1 MDQIANLVIDLG
13 IDAAEFKNEI
23 PRIKNLLNGA
33 ASDAE
38 RSSARMQRFMERQT
52 QAARQTTQAAS
63 SAATAASVHA
73 QTVEKN
79 AQAHERMAREV
90 EKTRQRMEA
99 LSQKMREEQAQA
111 MALAE
116 AQDKAAAA
124 FYRQIDSVKQASA
137 GLQELQ
143 RIQQQ
148 IRQARNS
155 GGIGQQDYL
164 ALISEVTA
172 KTRVLTQAEEEA
184 TRQKV
189 AFIRQLK
196 EQATRQNLSSSEL
209 LRAKAA
215 QLGVSSAAEVY
226 IRKMEQAGKATHSL
240 GLKSAAARQ
249 EIGVLI
255 GELARGNLGALRGS
269 GITLANRA
277 GWIDTLMSPK
287 GMMLGGVIGGIAAS
301 VYGLGKAWYDGQK
314 EGEEFNRQLSLTGH
328 YAGVTAGQL
337 WTLSRAI
344 SGNGITQHAAAGVLA
359 QVVGSGAFRGNDI
372 GMVARAAAQMER
384 SVGQSVS
391 DTINQFKRL
400 KDDPVNAAKALDN
413 ELHFLTATQ
422 LEQIRVLGDQGRS
435 SDAARTSETN
445 AKASETSA
453 ESSKTAAASSA
464 SSAAS
469 SASSASASK
478 DEATR
483 QASAAKGSATT
494 ASTKATEAAGSATA
508 AAQSKS
514 TAESAATRAE
524 TAAKRAEDIASAV
537 ALEDASTTK
546 KGIVQ
551 LSSATNSTSESLAA
565 TPKAVKAAY
574 ELANGKYTAQDA
586 TTAQKGIVQLSNATN
601 STSEMLAA
609 TPKSV
614 KAAYDLANGKYTAQD
629 ATTTQKGIVQL
640 SSATNSASET
650 LAATPKAVKAANDNA
665 NGRVPSA
672 RKVNGKALSADITLT
687 PKDIGTLNS
696 TTMSFSG
703 GAGWFKLATVTMPQA
718 SSVVSITL
726 IGGAG
731 FNVGSPQQAG
741 ISELVLRA
749 GNGNPKGITGA
760 LWQRTST
767 GFTNFAWVNTS
778 GDTYDIYV
786 AIGNYATGVNIQWDY
801 TSNASVTIHT
811 SPAYSANKPEGLTDG
826 TVYSLYTPSE
836 QFYPPGAPI
845 PWPSDTV
852 PSGYALMQGQT
863 FDKSAYPK
871 LAAAYPSGVIPDMRG
886 WTIKGKPASGRAV
899 LSQEQDGIKSHT
911 HSASASS
918 TDLGTKNTSS
928 FDYGTKS
935 TNNTGAHTHSIS
947 GTANSAGAHQHK
959 SSGAFGGTNTSI
971 FPNGYTAISN
981 LSAGIMSTTSGSGQT
996 RNAGKTSSDG
1006 AHTHSLSGTAA
1017 SAGAHAHT
1025 VSIGAHTHSVAIGS
1039 HGHTITVNAAGN
1051 AENTVKNIAFN
1062 YIVRLA

>member
-1 MDQIANLVIDLG
+1 MNISNSQVNRLRHFVRAGLRSLFRPEPQTAVEWADANYYLPKESAYQEGRWETLPFQRAIMNAMG
-13 IDAAEFKNEI
+13 
-23 PRIKNLLNGA
+23 
-33 ASDAE
+33 SDYIRE
-38 RSSARMQRFMERQT
+38 VNVVKSARVGY
-52 QAARQTTQAAS
+52 S
-63 SAATAASVHA
+63 
-73 QTVEKN
+73 
-79 AQAHERMAREV
+79 
-90 EKTRQRMEA
+90 
-99 LSQKMREEQAQA
+99 KM
-111 MALAE
+111 L
-116 AQDKAAAA
+116 
-124 FYRQIDSVKQASA
+124 
-137 GLQELQ
+137 
-143 RIQQQ
+143 
-148 IRQARNS
+148 
-155 GGIGQQDYL
+155 
-164 ALISEVTA
+164 
-172 KTRVLTQAEEEA
+172 
-184 TRQKV
+184 
-189 AFIRQLK
+189 
-196 EQATRQNLSSSEL
+196 
-209 LRAKAA
+209 
-215 QLGVSSAAEVY
+215 LGVYAYFIEHKQ
-226 IRKMEQAGKATHSL
+226 RNT
-240 GLKSAAARQ
+240 
-249 EIGVLI
+249 LI
-255 GELARGNLGALRGS
+255 WL
-269 GITLANRA
+269 
-277 GWIDTLMSPK
+277 
-287 GMMLGGVIGGIAAS
+287 
-301 VYGLGKAWYDGQK
+301 
-314 EGEEFNRQLSLTGH
+314 
-328 YAGVTAGQL
+328 
-337 WTLSRAI
+337 
-344 SGNGITQHAAAGVLA
+344 
-359 QVVGSGAFRGNDI
+359 
-372 GMVARAAAQMER
+372 
-384 SVGQSVS
+384 
-391 DTINQFKRL
+391 
-400 KDDPVNAAKALDN
+400 
-413 ELHFLTATQ
+413 
-422 LEQIRVLGDQGRS
+422 
-435 SDAARTSETN
+435 
-445 AKASETSA
+445 
-453 ESSKTAAASSA
+453 
-464 SSAAS
+464 
-469 SASSASASK
+469 
-478 DEATR
+478 
-483 QASAAKGSATT
+483 
-494 ASTKATEAAGSATA
+494 
-508 AAQSKS
+508 
-514 TAESAATRAE
+514 
-524 TAAKRAEDIASAV
+524 
-537 ALEDASTTK
+537 
-546 KGIVQ
+546 
-551 LSSATNSTSESLAA
+551 
-565 TPKAVKAAY
+565 
-574 ELANGKYTAQDA
+574 
-586 TTAQKGIVQLSNATN
+586 
-601 STSEMLAA
+601 
-609 TPKSV
+609 
-614 KAAYDLANGKYTAQD
+614 
-629 ATTTQKGIVQL
+629 
-640 SSATNSASET
+640 
-650 LAATPKAVKAANDNA
+650 
-665 NGRVPSA
+665 
-672 RKVNGKALSADITLT
+672 NGKALSADITLT

-1025 VSIGAHTHSVAIGS
+1025 VGIGAHTHSVAIGS